1 LVKRVSGARELSAKE
16 IYPYDLKAMFELGE
30 HCSSTERRA
39 DEATWDVIAWL
50 KCEYMSDHIGDEFEG
65 NISSVANFGLFVQL
79 DDVFV
84 DGLVHISSLR
94 SDYYQYQQ
102 ATHRLVGER
111 TRTVYGLG
119 DRLKIRVARVDL
131 DERKIDFELAD
142 GENNHTSRRTRNN
155 SGKANTGKKTD
166 TKAAPRKAK
175 SGKKKPIADSSKSK
189 KPKKAK
195 AKKVGKK
202 KR

>member
-1 LVKRVSGARELSAKE
+1 
-16 IYPYDLKAMFELGE
+16 
-30 HCSSTERRA
+30 
-39 DEATWDVIAWL
+39 
-50 KCEYMSDHIGDEFEG
+50 MSDHIGDEFEG

-94 SDYYQYQQ
+94 SDYYQHQP

-119 DRLKIRVARVDL
+119 DRIKIRVARVDL

-142 GENNHTSRRTRNN
+142 GDNNHTSRKPRGKNN
-155 SGKANTGKKTD
+155 AGKGKSAT
-166 TKAAPRKAK
+166 PRKAK
-175 SGKKKPIADSSKSK
+175 VAKGKATVDKAK
-189 KPKKAK
+189 KPKKSK
-195 AKKVGKK
+195 AKKTGKK